1 LVYYYFDQKQL
12 LIILAYRKKLYKKC
26 AMVAGSIAKG
36 HDLCYAKDTAFH
48 AENMY
53 YSGYLPSPSTQ
64 DLHQYKKRYMSIGT
78 DKNLRTWRSTDEMQ
92 GYTAGQSVGTV
103 KNAIV
108 IAFDISRTLFPNDRV
123 EFASVTNIPEVSNLR
138 QAINCNIIL
147 HYQLIYVIIY
157 CR

>member
-1 LVYYYFDQKQL
+1 VQE
-12 LIILAYRKKLYKKC
+12 LI
-26 AMVAGSIAKG
+26 
-36 HDLCYAKDTAFH
+36 
-48 AENMY
+48 
-53 YSGYLPSPSTQ
+53 
-64 DLHQYKKRYMSIGT
+64 QYKKRYVAVGT
-78 DKNLRTWRSTDEMQ
+78 DKNLKSWRSTDEMK

-103 KNAIV
+103 RNAIV

-123 EFASVTNIPEVSNLR
+123 EFAPVTNIPEVSKLR

>member
-12 LIILAYRKKLYKKC
+12 LIILAYRKKLYRKC
-26 AMVAGSIAKG
+26 AMMAGSIAKG
-36 HDLCYAKDTAFH
+36 VDLCYAKDTAFH

-53 YSGYLPSPSTQ
+53 YNGYIPSPSTQ
-64 DLHQYKKRYMSIGT
+64 DILQYKKKYMTIGT
-78 DKNLRTWRSTDEMQ
+78 DKNLQTWRSTDEME
-92 GYTAGQSVGTV
+92 GHTAGQSVGSV
-103 KNAIV
+103 RNAIV

-123 EFASVTNIPEVSNLR
+123 EFASVTNIPGVSNLR

>member
-26 AMVAGSIAKG
+26 AIQAGTIAKG

-53 YSGYLPSPSTQ
+53 YSGYVPSPNVQ
-64 DLHQYKKRYMSIGT
+64 ELIQYKKRYFAVGT
-78 DKNLRTWRSTDEMQ
+78 DKNLKSWRSTDEMK

-103 KNAIV
+103 RNAIV

-123 EFASVTNIPEVSNLR
+123 EFAPVTNIPEVSKLR